1 MKYFKDNSLGFFL
14 TQLEIGNIQRRWDK
28 MEEAKQSYQNILNH
42 SKDEEVRNAAKELL
56 TGVTS
61 K

>member
-1 MKYFKDNSLGFFL
+1 MQYFKHDSPGFFL
-14 TQLEIGNIQRRWDK
+14 TQLEIGNIQRRLDK
-28 MEEAKQSYQNILNH
+28 VDEAKQSYRNIVEN

-56 TGVTS
+56 TEVTS